1 MDTVS
6 PGFLDP
12 ELVRIADF
20 LVSIEL
26 PVVAGEIQQSTFLPG
41 ITVQNG
47 GLTIDEPKLVSIGDV
62 LHEAGHLAMLP
73 PLARADAAG
82 HMGDDAGMEMA
93 AIAWSYAAAMHL
105 KIPAA
110 MVFHGQ
116 GYRGGS
122 QSLVENFANRRYI
135 GVPML
140 EWVGI
145 AVGEKRAIELGVE
158 PYPHVLRWLRSE

>member
-6 PGFLDP
+6 SGFRDP
-12 ELVRIADF
+12 ELVRISDF
-20 LVSIEL
+20 LVSIGL
-26 PVVAGEIQQSTFLPG
+26 PVAGGEIQQSTFLPG

-47 GLTIDEPKLVSIGDV
+47 GLLIDEPKLVSIGDV

-73 PLARADAAG
+73 PLARTGAAG
-82 HMGDDAGMEMA
+82 QVGDDGGMEMA
-93 AIAWSYAAAMHL
+93 AIAWSYAAGMHL
-105 KIPAA
+105 KIPAEV
-110 MVFHGQ
+110 VFHGQ

-122 QSLVENFANRRYI
+122 QALVENFANGRYI

>member
-1 MDTVS
+1 MDKCSV
-6 PGFLDP
+6 GFRDP

-20 LVSIEL
+20 LVTIDL
-26 PVVAGEIQQSTFLPG
+26 PIAAGEIQQSTFLPG
-41 ITVQNG
+41 ITIQNG
-47 GLTIDEPKLVSIGDV
+47 GLTIDEPKLFSIGDV

-73 PLARADAAG
+73 PLARAGASG
-82 HMGDDAGMEMA
+82 HMGDDGGMEMA
-93 AIAWSYAAAMHL
+93 AIAWSYAVAMHL
-105 KIPAA
+105 RIPAA
-110 MVFHGQ
+110 VVFHDQ

-122 QSLVENFANRRYI
+122 QSLLESFANGRYI

-158 PYPHVLRWLRSE
+158 PYPYVLRWLRPE